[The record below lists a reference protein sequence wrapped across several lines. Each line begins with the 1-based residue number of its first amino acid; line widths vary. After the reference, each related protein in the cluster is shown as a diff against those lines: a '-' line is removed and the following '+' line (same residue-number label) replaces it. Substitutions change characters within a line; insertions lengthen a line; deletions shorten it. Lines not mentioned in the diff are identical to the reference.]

1 VGSTTV
7 SARIAA
13 WGKNR
18 YRGRRFVTK
27 SISHMLQSEKI
38 SASDRTE
45 KIADYTSDHRVGEHN
60 IRAFGLDVH
69 NPVFAVSGT
78 TIVFFVA
85 FALSFPEL
93 AGELFGKW
101 RIALTTRLDW
111 FFMAVAN
118 FALFFCLYL
127 VVSPLGSIRLGGPQ
141 ARPRYG
147 YPSWVA
153 MLFAAGIGIGIMF
166 YGVLEP
172 MSHALTPPLSSDGIT
187 GGARRELAMA
197 STIYHWAF
205 HPWAIYSLVGLS
217 LAFFSFNKGLPLVIR
232 SALYPLF
239 GDRIWGWPGH
249 VVDVLAVLATM
260 FGLATSLGFGAE
272 QASGGIAYLF
282 GLPNENWL
290 RVAVIAFI
298 TAIALISILR
308 GLDGGIKRLSELNM
322 LAAGVLGAYILVLG
336 PTGDILGGF
345 FQYGAAYVRYLPELS
360 NWVGREDNYYM
371 HDWTTFY
378 WAWWIAF
385 SPFVGMFIA
394 RISSGRTV
402 REFVVAA
409 LLAPS
414 AIFVLWMTIFGE
426 TAMDQYFL
434 EGLQEVAITVR
445 EFQPELT
452 LFVFL
457 ETFPLTLATSL
468 LGVVLVIIFF
478 VTSMD
483 SGSLIVD
490 TMTAG
495 GKIETP
501 VGQRI
506 FWCIFLGLLGVSLM
520 LGGGLSSLQALALA
534 SAFPFAAIM
543 LLMVVSLHRGLRAE
557 LKLLQHTGRA

>member
-1 VGSTTV
+1 
-7 SARIAA
+7 
-13 WGKNR
+13 
-18 YRGRRFVTK
+18 
-27 SISHMLQSEKI
+27 MLHSEKI
-38 SASDRTE
+38 SAIARAE
-45 KIADYTSDHRVGEHN
+45 GVADYTSDHRVGEDN

-78 TIVFFVA
+78 TIVVFVA
-85 FALSFPEL
+85 FALSYPEL
-93 AGELFGKW
+93 AAELFGQW

-118 FALFFCLYL
+118 FALLFCLYL

-172 MSHALTPPLSSDGIT
+172 MSHALTPPLSSEGIT

-249 VVDVLAVLATM
+249 MIDVLAVLATL

-434 EGLQEVAITVR
+434 EGLQEVAATVR

-457 ETFPLTLATSL
+457 EEFPLTLATSL

-557 LKLLQHTGRA
+557 LKLLDPVGRA